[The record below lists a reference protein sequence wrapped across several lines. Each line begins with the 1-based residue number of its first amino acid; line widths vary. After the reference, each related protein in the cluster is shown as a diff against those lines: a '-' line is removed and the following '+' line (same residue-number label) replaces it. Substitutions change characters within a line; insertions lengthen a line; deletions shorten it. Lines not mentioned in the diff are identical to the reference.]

1 MKACEVVRNVM
12 KLRNIRVNDLAEGLG
27 LKQPTISE
35 RLKQD
40 NLSTGKM
47 VEMLSAMQYKLV
59 AVPVGRQLSDADCFE
74 ITKEK

>member
-1 MKACEVVRNVM
+1 MKACEVVRSVM
-12 KLRNIRVNDLAEGLG
+12 KLRNIKVNDLVKELK

-40 NLSTGKM
+40 NLSTDKM
-47 VEMLSAMQYKLV
+47 VEMLSVMQYKLV
-59 AVPVGRQLSDADCFE
+59 AVPVGKQLSDTDCFE